1 MDNDQLYP
9 PQPGD
14 QNLERD
20 LNESSLQ
27 SSFTYPPKPEPEEK
41 KGNAWIRSITSLA
54 LYLLIGYYFF
64 KSMGT
69 DWIFII
75 ILTGIVLFHELGH
88 FLAMKIYDYKELGIF
103 FIPLLGAYA
112 SGTKREVSQKQS
124 AIILLA
130 GPMPGIIL
138 GIILYFVTNDRSAD
152 LPYQSFG
159 LLRSTATMLIFL
171 NVLNLLPV
179 YPLDGGQLVNRLFLD
194 DTNFVGKIFVLISAL
209 GLGYFLVRLGMTNAV
224 PLKYFFYSLLLFPA
238 TMLLRLVTED
248 KNEKLTKAIESR
260 GINLEKTY
268 NEITDEEYW
277 RIRNLLIENNY
288 PTLRSINPSPPYEYS
303 TNEDKVITAI
313 ESLLQRTIVQDLSW
327 LGKVIVILIWIGSF
341 AAPFLL
347 KMDLPLIHHS

>member
-1 MDNDQLYP
+1 MNNDQFYP

-14 QNLERD
+14 PNSESSV
-20 LNESSLQ
+20 NESSQQ
-27 SSFTYPPKPEPEEK
+27 SVVYPPKPEPEQK
-41 KGNAWIRSITSLA
+41 KGNVWIRSITSLG

-64 KSMGT
+64 NAH
-69 DWIFII
+69 WIWVL

-88 FLAMKIYDYKELGIF
+88 FLAMKAFNYKELGIF

-138 GIILYFVTNDRSAD
+138 GIILHSLMNGQLAD
-152 LPYQSFG
+152 LPYQAFG
-159 LLRSTATMLIFL
+159 LLQMTATLLIFL

-179 YPLDGGQLVNRLFLD
+179 YPLDGGQLLNRLFLD
-194 DTNFVGKIFVLISAL
+194 DTNFVGKFFVLLSAL
-209 GLGYFLVRLGMTNAV
+209 ALGYLLVRLGMTDPRLYV
-224 PLKYFFYSLLLFPA
+224 LLLFPVM
-238 TMLLRLVTED
+238 MLVRLVSED

-268 NEITDEEYW
+268 DEITDEEYW

-288 PTLRSINPSPPYEYS
+288 PTLRNIKLSPPYEYS
-303 TNEDKVITAI
+303 ANEDKVITAI
-313 ESLLQRTIVQDLSW
+313 ENLLQRTIVQDLSW
-327 LGKVIVILIWIGSF
+327 FGKVVIILIWIGSF

-347 KMDLPLIHHS
+347 KMDIPFVHRG

>member
-1 MDNDQLYP
+1 MENEQLFS
-9 PQPGD
+9 PQPGGENSEKNFEEHSF
-14 QNLERD
+14 QNP
-20 LNESSLQ
+20 
-27 SSFTYPPKPEPEEK
+27 TIYPQKPELEQK
-41 KGNAWIRSITSLA
+41 KGNVWIRSITSLA

-64 KSMGT
+64 SAN
-69 DWIFII
+69 WILVL
-75 ILTGIVLFHELGH
+75 ILTGIVIFHELGH
-88 FLAMKIYDYKELGIF
+88 FLAMKIYHYRELGIF

-138 GIILYFVTNDRSAD
+138 GIVLYFIINSRLAGMPSQT
-152 LPYQSFG
+152 FG
-159 LLRSTATMLIFL
+159 LLQITATLLIFL

-194 DTNFVGKIFVLISAL
+194 DTNFIGKIFVLLSAL
-209 GLGYFLVRLGMTNAV
+209 ALGYLLIRLGMTNSFLYV
-224 PLKYFFYSLLLFPA
+224 LLFFPVM
-238 TMLLRLVTED
+238 MLVRLFTED

-268 NEITDEEYW
+268 EEISDEEYW
-277 RIRNLLIENNY
+277 RIRNILIESNY
-288 PTLRSINPSPPYEYS
+288 PALRSISPAPPYEYS
-303 TNEDKVITAI
+303 ANEDKVVTAI

-327 LGKVIVILIWIGSF
+327 LGKVIIILIWVGSF

-347 KMDLPLIHHS
+347 KMDLPFIHHS